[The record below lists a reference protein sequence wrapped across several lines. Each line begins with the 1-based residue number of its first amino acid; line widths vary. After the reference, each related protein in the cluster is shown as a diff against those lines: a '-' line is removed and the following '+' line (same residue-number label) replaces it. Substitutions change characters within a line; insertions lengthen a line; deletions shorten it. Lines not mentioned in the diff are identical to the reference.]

1 MRWINYWLSGKA
13 TLAQL
18 FMAAK
23 RRVLEQTD
31 DVANLPKARIV
42 SATEELNQIADDIR
56 DAQAAREASP
66 SPSTVPS
73 PEASPSH
80 STAPAPENRNDV
92 HRQ

>member
-18 FMAAK
+18 FTAAK

-31 DVANLPKARIV
+31 DIANLPKARIV
-42 SATEELNQIADDIR
+42 SATEELNQIADDVR
-56 DAQAAREASP
+56 DAQAARKA
-66 SPSTVPS
+66 SPSTVPA

>member
-18 FMAAK
+18 FKAAK
-23 RRVLEQTD
+23 RRVAEQTD
-31 DVANLPKARIV
+31 DIANLPKARIV
-42 SATEELNQIADDIR
+42 SATEELNQIADDVR
-56 DAQAAREASP
+56 DAQATRKASP
-66 SPSTVPS
+66 STAPA

-80 STAPAPENRNDV
+80 SAAPAPESRNDV